1 MRPEGFVLHTPVYLW
16 VLTCVG
22 FLALLAI
29 DLFLMT
35 RRKARTTMRGATIGI
50 AVYILIAIAFGL
62 LLILLGRGESA
73 AEYFAGYVTEYSLS
87 VDNLFVFV
95 LIMTRFKVPAMA
107 EEKVLLIGIVLSLV
121 LRAVFILAGTALISA
136 ASWTFFLFGALLV
149 YTAWK
154 LVTDEDGPDD
164 AFEEGR
170 AVRTLRRVLPLTDN
184 YDGQRIRVRTG
195 GKTRWTPLILP
206 IAAITIANFVFALDS
221 MPAIFGLTQDSFV
234 ILAANAFALLGLRQL
249 YFLIEGLLAKLIYLN
264 YGLALILA
272 FIGVKLVDEGFLES
286 GVHRLFGVGL
296 PEIGIGASMTFIA
309 VVLAA
314 AAVASVIGS
323 SRQPEQPARVPF
335 ED

>member
-1 MRPEGFVLHTPVYLW
+1 MRPKGSAVHTPVYLW
-16 VLTCVG
+16 VLTTAL
-22 FLALLAI
+22 FLGLLAV
-29 DLFLMT
+29 DLVLMS

-50 AVYILIAIAFGL
+50 AVYVAIAVAFVL
-62 LLILLGRGESA
+62 LLIALGRGESA

-95 LIMTRFKVPAMA
+95 LIMTRFKVPAIA

-121 LRAVFILAGTALISA
+121 LRAVFIVAGTALISA

-154 LVTDEDGPDD
+154 LVTDEDDPDD

-170 AVRTLRRVLPLTDN
+170 AVRALRRVLPLTDG
-184 YDGQRIRVRTG
+184 YDGQKIRVRSG
-195 GKTRWTPLILP
+195 GTALWTPLILP

-221 MPAIFGLTQDSFV
+221 MPAIFGLTQDPFI

-249 YFLIEGLLAKLIYLN
+249 YFLIEGLLAKLVYLN

-272 FIGVKLVDEGFLES
+272 FIGLKLVDEGFVES
-286 GVHRLFGVGL
+286 GVHHLFGVRV
-296 PEIGIGASMTFIA
+296 PEIGIGPSMTFIA
-309 VVLAA
+309 IVLAA
-314 AAVASVIGS
+314 AAVASVIAS
-323 SRQPEQPARVPF
+323 SRQQQPARVRS
-335 ED
+335 DD